1 MLQDRIQHI
10 TLHSVILSPRA
21 PLGWDSFS
29 DCPCF
34 WWPWHFRGRLIRYME
49 ECPLMG
55 LCITFF
61 SWLDWGYGFCGR
73 RSQWS
78 RAIFITLYHG
88 HILSTWLTT
97 VDVDLDHPTEVV
109 FVRFLHHKCSC
120 TPIFYTILFCLLFH
134 ILWSFLLSMNISVI
148 TLIIREKKIYV
159 CFGKKNDKVSS
170 NFHPFSI
177 YCYGLIFTLLL
188 MAPPEDPVGSSL
200 VTASVPPEYD
210 PDLDPGWSPHGE
222 CFVQCDFW
230 WCHVSS
236 PVNQPGTLPSL

>member
-1 MLQDRIQHI
+1 MLQDHIQHI

-21 PLGWDSFS
+21 PLGWDSFL

-34 WWPWHFRGRLIRYME
+34 WWPWQFRGRLIRFIE

-61 SWLDWGYGFCGR
+61 SWLDWGCGFCGG

-88 HILSTWLTT
+88 HILSTWPTT

-120 TPIFYTILFCLLFH
+120 TPTFYTILFGLLFH
-134 ILWSFLLSMNISVI
+134 ILWIFFLSMNISVI
-148 TLIIREKKIYV
+148 TLIIWEKKIYF
-159 CFGKKNDKVSS
+159 CFGKINDKVAS
-170 NFHPFSI
+170 NFHLFFI
-177 YCYGLIFTLLL
+177 YCYGLIFTLLFI
-188 MAPPEDPVGSSL
+188 APPEDPAGSGL

-210 PDLDPGWSPHGE
+210 PDLDPGW
-222 CFVQCDFW
+222 
-230 WCHVSS
+230 
-236 PVNQPGTLPSL
+236 